1 MKDILLNIQTQ
12 LSTIPEF
19 KYVDEDWG
27 QLDDYGPHV
36 PVQWPCCLIDFSA
49 AQYSD
54 IGKDKTATPQN
65 RQEAAGSISFTFAN
79 LRTVN
84 SSAKAPLSQKNIAW
98 LLIGLIEE
106 AHKKI
111 HGFRAGE
118 NSGGL
123 IRTTFRRIKRDDGIQ
138 QYTVIYTLGIHNV

>member
-1 MKDILLNIQTQ
+1 MTDLLLNIQTQ
-12 LSTIPEF
+12 IATIPEF

-27 QLDDYGPHV
+27 QLDDYGMHA

-49 AQYSD
+49 AQYTD

-65 RQEAAGSISFTFAN
+65 RQEATGSISFTFAN
-79 LRTVN
+79 LRTTN
-84 SSAKAPLSQKNIAW
+84 SSAKALTAQKNTAW

-111 HGFRAGE
+111 HGFRPGTT
-118 NSGGL
+118 SGGL
-123 IRTTFRRIKRDDGIQ
+123 IRSNFRRIKRDDGIQ
-138 QYTVIYTLGIHNV
+138 QYSVTYTLGLHNI